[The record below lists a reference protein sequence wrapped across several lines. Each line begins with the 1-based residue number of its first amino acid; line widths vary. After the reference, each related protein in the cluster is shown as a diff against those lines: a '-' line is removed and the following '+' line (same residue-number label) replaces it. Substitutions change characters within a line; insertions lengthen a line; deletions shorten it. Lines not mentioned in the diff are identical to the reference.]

1 VNEMEIE
8 SASFWAEIKK
18 YEDVLAKDPR
28 SYCFAPL
35 AELYR
40 KLGLLD
46 DAVQVAKR
54 GIEAHP
60 EYVGGYMALG
70 RTLFE
75 MGLKDE
81 SKVAL
86 ERVVKVTPDNFLAQ
100 KLLSQIYIE
109 QGDDVSA
116 EKALQVLVLLNPD
129 DVEGKLMLEALGRAA
144 AKRKEAEQK
153 IIAEEGFSF
162 ENADS
167 FSTCHFVEDSSE
179 NSDFDEV
186 QSPKNSVDLQMV
198 TAPSGKDPL
207 ATVTVAELYVKQ
219 GVLER
224 AIEVYKELLEADP
237 DNDELK
243 KRFIEL
249 QWRLEEDETTQEN
262 VEPVDSMVFAE
273 MPRDVDTT
281 FSSCGGTRLNTEE
294 TAENPAVVIMEGWL
308 ENIRRGRNV
317 H

>member
-1 VNEMEIE
+1 MEIE

-18 YEDVLAKDPR
+18 YEDMLAKDPR

-46 DAVQVAKR
+46 DAVHVAKR

-81 SKVAL
+81 SKAAL

-144 AKRKEAEQK
+144 AKREEAEQK
-153 IIAEEGFSF
+153 IIVEEDFCF

-167 FSTCHFVEDSSE
+167 FSTCHFVEDCSE

-186 QSPKNSVDLQMV
+186 QSPDNLDELQMV

-219 GVLER
+219 GVLDR
-224 AIEVYKELLEADP
+224 AIDIYKELLEADP

-243 KRFIEL
+243 KRYIDL
-249 QWRLEEDETTQEN
+249 QWRLEENETTQEY
-262 VEPVDSMVFAE
+262 VGPVDSMVFAE
-273 MPRDVDTT
+273 MPADVETT
-281 FSSCGGTRLNTEE
+281 FSSCAGTRLNSKEKT
-294 TAENPAVVIMEGWL
+294 ENPAVVIMECWL

>member
-1 VNEMEIE
+1 MEIE
-8 SASFWAEIKK
+8 SASFWTEIKK
-18 YEDVLAKDPR
+18 YEDLLAKDPR

-46 DAVQVAKR
+46 DAVHVAKR

-75 MGLKDE
+75 MGMKDE
-81 SKVAL
+81 SKAAL

-109 QGDDVSA
+109 QGDDASA

-129 DVEGKLMLEALGRAA
+129 DVEGKLMLEALVRAA
-144 AKRKEAEQK
+144 AKREEPERES
-153 IIAEEGFSF
+153 IADEGFSF
-162 ENADS
+162 ENAETLN
-167 FSTCHFVEDSSE
+167 TCHFVEACSE
-179 NSDFDEV
+179 NHGFDEA
-186 QSPKNSVDLQMV
+186 QSPESSDELQMV
-198 TAPSGKDPL
+198 TAFALSRKDPL

-219 GVLER
+219 GVLDR
-224 AIEVYKELLEADP
+224 AIEVYRELIESDP

-243 KRFIEL
+243 MRIIEL
-249 QWRLEEDETTQEN
+249 QWRLEDEETSKENADQE
-262 VEPVDSMVFAE
+262 DSMVFAE
-273 MPRDVDTT
+273 MPSGIETT
-281 FSSCGGTRLNTEE
+281 FSSCAGTHPETEE
-294 TAENPAVVIMEGWL
+294 MTKNPAVVIMEGWL

>member
-1 VNEMEIE
+1 MEIE

-18 YEDVLAKDPR
+18 YEDMLAKDPR

-81 SKVAL
+81 SKAAL

-129 DVEGKLMLEALGRAA
+129 DVEGKLMLESLGRAA
-144 AKRKEAEQK
+144 AKRAEEEQK
-153 IIAEEGFSF
+153 TVVEEDFSF
-162 ENADS
+162 ENADLYN
-167 FSTCHFVEDSSE
+167 TCHSEDECSE
-179 NSDFDEV
+179 YSDFDE
-186 QSPKNSVDLQMV
+186 LQFDENLLEQRMY
-198 TAPSGKDPL
+198 SGKDPL
-207 ATVTVAELYVKQ
+207 VTVTVAELYVKQ
-219 GVLER
+219 GVLDR
-224 AIEVYKELLEADP
+224 AIEVYTELLQADP
-237 DNDELK
+237 GNDELK
-243 KRFIEL
+243 NRIFDL
-249 QWRLEEDETTQEN
+249 QLRLEDNETLPEN
-262 VEPVDSMVFAE
+262 VESVNPAVSTEIPAEVD
-273 MPRDVDTT
+273 DT
-281 FSSCGGTRLNTEE
+281 FSPCDETQHILEEMTE
-294 TAENPAVVIMEGWL
+294 NSVVVIMEGWL